1 MLKPIFIVFTSMLI
15 VGCTSAAEKQMIA
28 AKQAQD
34 IRLDALTEDGAE
46 WYENPQFDEL
56 YFYADGISQLPNAR
70 LSVRQARLDA
80 MSQLAETISSE
91 VAAYA
96 KQTGTAQE
104 SNIDPTMLAQLDT
117 AASNLSTANLSGTE
131 MTKKK
136 IVRNDAGITT
146 YVRLR
151 ISKENA
157 ANEAISEIKKLD
169 ENIAANHERVL
180 NDLREAI
187 VKKRQN

>member
-1 MLKPIFIVFTSMLI
+1 
-15 VGCTSAAEKQMIA
+15 
-28 AKQAQD
+28 
-34 IRLDALTEDGAE
+34 
-46 WYENPQFDEL
+46 
-56 YFYADGISQLPNAR
+56 
-70 LSVRQARLDA
+70 
-80 MSQLAETISSE
+80 
-91 VAAYA
+91 
-96 KQTGTAQE
+96 
-104 SNIDPTMLAQLDT
+104 MLAQLDT

-187 VKKRQN
+187 EKKRQN